1 MILRTELRRSTAPVL
16 GIGLLLVS
24 LGLFYGLTGPWIHRT
39 APWNEQWIGL
49 AQWTRYMALF
59 LTPLVLSVGAWQGL
73 REPRSRVLELFATTP
88 KTVWRRVLPTAGAL
102 AIASTAAYVALLVVG
117 GVQVAGTASYFHL
130 KWLPVAGVM
139 VLALVALTLLGAAV
153 GRLVPSLVTP
163 PVLAVAAL
171 AAQFTLVQTGWPQLL
186 TPAFDTPDITVFTSV
201 AVPVT
206 LTQTLWFTGIAAT
219 GFGLLVASR
228 ARTRMFALL
237 PMALAA
243 AVTVPVLSGVDST
256 VVADP
261 DARALVCD
269 ENGPRVCVTRAHADY
284 LPAIIGPAR
293 EALALLEKLP
303 SPPTS
308 AVEVPWEAGA
318 RPPAGAAPMYFPSGL
333 PADPA
338 DVRLGLLAGNEALE
352 CWTTTW
358 ADTHTARTIVASWFT
373 GELAPLPGTEDFPSV
388 EQKEIQQPWQ
398 ALMALPPAEQAA
410 KVATLYDTI
419 QYCTGE
425 PDLP

>member
-16 GIGLLLVS
+16 GIGLVLVS
-24 LGLFYGLTGPWIHRT
+24 VGLLYGLTGPWGKRT

-59 LTPLVLSVGAWQGL
+59 LTPLVMGVGAWQGL
-73 REPRSRVLELFATTP
+73 REQRSGVPELFTTTP
-88 KTVWRRVLPTAGAL
+88 KTTWRRVLPTVGAL
-102 AIASTAAYVALLVVG
+102 AIASTAGYVVLLVIG

-130 KWLPVAGVM
+130 KWVPVAGVM

-153 GRLVPSLVTP
+153 GRLVPSPVTP

-171 AAQFTLVQTGWPQLL
+171 AVQFALLQTGWPQML
-186 TPAFDTPDITVFTSV
+186 TPAFDTPDISVFTSV

-228 ARTRMFALL
+228 ARSRVFALL
-237 PMALAA
+237 PVVLAA
-243 AVTVPVLSGVDST
+243 AVAAPVLSNVDR

-261 DARALVCD
+261 DTRVLVCD

-284 LPAIIGPAR
+284 LPAIAGPAR
-293 EALALLEKLP
+293 EALTLLEKLP

-308 AVEVPWEAGA
+308 VVELPWEEGA
-318 RPPAGAAPMYFPSGL
+318 RASGGTAPVYFPMGL
-333 PADPA
+333 PDDPA
-338 DVRLGLLAGNEALE
+338 YIRTNIVVGDDTPE
-352 CWTTTW
+352 CWTAGW
-358 ADTHTARTIVASWFT
+358 ESRSRLTARSLVASWLT
-373 GELAPLPGTEDFPSV
+373 GEPVPGDDDAQRS
-388 EQKEIQQPWQ
+388 WQ
-398 ALMALPPAEQAA
+398 ALQALPRAEQAA
-410 KVATLYDTI
+410 RVAEMRAAV
-419 QYCTGE
+419 QYCDRDV
-425 PDLP
+425 DLP